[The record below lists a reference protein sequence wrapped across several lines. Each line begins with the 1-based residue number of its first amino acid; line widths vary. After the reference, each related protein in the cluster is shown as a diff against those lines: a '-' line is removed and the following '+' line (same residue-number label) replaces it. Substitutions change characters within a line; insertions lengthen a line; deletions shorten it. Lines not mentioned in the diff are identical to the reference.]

1 MDYKIEFTDKEV
13 TPYGGLV
20 LLKKMIDRSGF
31 TDFLSTLSLPQP
43 GSNRGYSAIKII
55 MSFMLSIWCGANRF
69 SHTEITRQD
78 KSLKKIFDFDI
89 IPSSTT
95 FTRFFRK
102 FSFKLNNEI
111 FTSIYSWFFKNLQ
124 FDNFTIDFDSSVM
137 TRYGHQEGAKKGY
150 NPQKPGRNSHHP
162 LMAFIDDC
170 NMVANFWLR
179 SGNTGASSN
188 FVNFLKDTLN
198 INLQGKKVGLLR
210 ADSGFFGEPIFE
222 YLEDIKINYIIAA
235 KFQTPLKRAIAN
247 AKTWMYLAEGVEIT
261 DGMFQCNDWQSSR
274 RIIMVRQKKSKRP
287 NATGKQ
293 ITLFGEE
300 IDNGEYR
307 YSCYFT
313 NLDLPAAIVWRS
325 YRGRANAE
333 NRIKELKYDFG
344 FDSFNMNDFFA
355 TEAALNFAVLAYNFM
370 SLFKHAVIKGNKYN
384 MMSTLRFKLF
394 NISSFIVKKG
404 NSRILKLSLE
414 SKRRQWFLGLWD
426 NSRIFSFPISYLP

>member
-1 MDYKIEFTDKEV
+1 MDFKIEFTGKEI

-20 LLKKMIDRSGF
+20 LLKKMIDRSGLIEYF
-31 TDFLSTLSLPQP
+31 STLSLPQP
-43 GSNRGYSAIKII
+43 GSNRGYNPINVI

-69 SHTEITRQD
+69 THTEITRQD
-78 KSLKKIFDFDI
+78 HTLKKIFGFNL

-95 FTRFFRK
+95 FTRFFKK

-111 FTSIYSWFFKNLQ
+111 FTPIYSWFFNNLH
-124 FDNFTIDFDSSVM
+124 FNNFTIDFDSSVM
-137 TRYGHQEGAKKGY
+137 TRYGDQEGAKKGY

-188 FVNFLKDTLN
+188 FFNFLEDTL
-198 INLQGKKVGLLR
+198 IKLKGKTVGLLR

-222 YLEDIKINYIIAA
+222 YLENLKINYIIAA
-235 KFQTPLKRAIAN
+235 KFQTTLKRAVAN
-247 AKTWMYLAEGVEIT
+247 AKTWLYLAEGVEIT
-261 DGMFQCNDWQSSR
+261 DDIFQCKDWKTAR
-274 RIIMVRQKKSKRP
+274 RIIIVRQKISKRP
-287 NATGKQ
+287 NATGKTL
-293 ITLFGEE
+293 TLFGEL

-313 NLDLPAAIVWRS
+313 NLELPAATVWRT

-344 FDSFNMNDFFA
+344 FDSFNMDEFFA
-355 TEAALNFAVLAYNFM
+355 TEAALNFAVLAYNLM
-370 SLFKHAVIKGNKYN
+370 SLFKHAIIKGDKFN
-384 MMSTLRFKLF
+384 MLSTLRFKLF
-394 NISSFIVKKG
+394 NISSFIIKKG
-404 NSRILKLSLE
+404 NSKILKLSL
-414 SKRRQWFLGLWD
+414 SPKRRQWFLGLWD
-426 NSRIFSFPISYLP
+426 NSRQFTLPVCYD